1 MIQFD
6 IAKLKEVNIS
16 LIRPNSW
23 NPKNKDT
30 MEFDKVVRSIELKGQ
45 RLPIIVREVEGT
57 DPQEYEIID
66 GEQKYRACLKLGIQ
80 KVLIYNEGI
89 ISDEEAKELT
99 IMFQQQVPM
108 IEVELAKLVVEL
120 AKRPDFQLPY
130 TPSEIETY
138 KGMLDFDWDKQE
150 VGARNASTV
159 DAKEAFTF
167 SLEKEEASI
176 VTEALINAKGDDAM
190 EDEQAL
196 VKICN
201 FYNLNYEN

>member
-1 MIQFD
+1 MIKFD
-6 IAKLKEVNIS
+6 ISKLKEVDIS

-30 MEFDKVVRSIELKGQ
+30 IEFDKVVRSIELKGQ
-45 RLPIIVREVEGT
+45 RLPIIVREIEGT

-66 GEQKYRACLKLGIQ
+66 GEQKYRACLKLGRQ

-89 ISDEEAKELT
+89 MTDEEAQELT

-108 IEVELAKLVVEL
+108 IEVELAKLVVKLSE
-120 AKRPDFQLPY
+120 RPDFQLPY

-138 KGMLDFDWDKQE
+138 KGMLDFDWDSQE
-150 VGARNASTV
+150 VGTENVAMI
-159 DAKEAFTF
+159 DAKETFTF

-176 VTEALINAKGDDAM
+176 VIEALINAKGDDAL

-201 FYNLNYEN
+201 FYNLNYEK